1 MTIVSSAYLLE
12 PTKWPTI
19 RIDND
24 MTDLWK
30 DDADLFAQAR
40 RELFT
45 AVVGDV
51 MDKLGFRHQ
60 FLPPVIQPLQR
71 NMVTIGRAMTVLEAD
86 FFEEGDAESHNPLSR
101 RPFGLMLDALDDL
114 KPNEVY
120 ICTGGSPRYALW
132 GELMS
137 TRAIFCG
144 AAGAVVDGYCRDTR
158 GILKLGFPTFSHGS
172 YAQDQGPRGKVVD
185 YRVPIEMSGTRV
197 EPGDLVFGDLDG
209 VCVVPRAA
217 EQAVFRGAFEKARGE
232 NIVRKALEHGMP
244 AREAFEKFGIL

>member
-1 MTIVSSAYLLE
+1 
-12 PTKWPTI
+12 
-19 RIDND
+19 

-30 DDADLFAQAR
+30 DDADLFALAR

-45 AVVGDV
+45 AVAGDV
-51 MDKLGFRHQ
+51 MDKLGFQHQ
-60 FLPPVIQPLQR
+60 FLPPAIHPLER
-71 NMVTIGRAMTVLEAD
+71 NMVIIGRAMTVLEAD
-86 FFEEGDAESHNPLSR
+86 FFEEAAAASRNALSG

-114 KPNEVY
+114 KANEVY

-137 TRAIFCG
+137 TRAIQCG
-144 AAGAVVDGYCRDTR
+144 AAGAVVDGYSRDTR
-158 GILKLGFPTFSHGS
+158 GILDLGFSIFSHGS

-197 EPGDLVFGDLDG
+197 SPGDIVFGDLDG
-209 VCVVPRAA
+209 VCVVPRAV
-217 EQAVFRGAFEKARGE
+217 ERDVFRGAFEKARGE
-232 NIVRKALEHGMP
+232 KTVRKALEQGMP